1 MKYGIIH
8 DMEKFFNVAGLDI
21 PSEHDIY
28 GYGTV

>member
-8 DMEKFFNVAGLDI
+8 LMENFFNIAVSAI